1 MYKWNRRGK
10 ALNYYELKGIKKKI
24 ETQKLKVAAARDK
37 SVSINAAS
45 DGSPHGS
52 GVSDRVVMSVE
63 QIITKEERLNEL
75 YTQLTEGI
83 KSIPDEYI
91 KTLVHCKL
99 VKGWSWNRI
108 AHEAGGNNSGDSIRK
123 LCVRYHW

>member
-1 MYKWNRRGK
+1 M
-10 ALNYYELKGIKKKI
+10 NYYELKEIRRKLDA
-24 ETQKLKVAAARDK
+24 QKLKVAAARDQA
-37 SVSINAAS
+37 VSISSAT

-52 GVSDRVVMSVE
+52 SVLDRVGMSVG

-91 KTLVHCKL
+91 KALVHCKL

-108 AHEAGGNNSGDSIRK
+108 AHEAGGNNSGDGIRMAV
-123 LCVRYHW
+123 VRYRW